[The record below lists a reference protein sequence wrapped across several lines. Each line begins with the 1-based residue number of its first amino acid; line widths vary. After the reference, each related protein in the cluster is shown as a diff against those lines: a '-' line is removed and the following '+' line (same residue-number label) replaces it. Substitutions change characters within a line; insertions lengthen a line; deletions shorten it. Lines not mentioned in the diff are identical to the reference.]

1 MCTGLHERFK
11 EMEKIALTSTVT
23 TEMRGDIGLLV
34 LNRPKA
40 LNAISR
46 DLARGVAYALIQLDA
61 DPAVKGIVLTGAG
74 DRAFC
79 AGVDLQEARD
89 VQVHEIEEWFGAVCN
104 IYRQILMTEKPVIA
118 AFNGVAT
125 GGGFQ
130 MGLVSDLRVA
140 HPGVK
145 LGQPEINA
153 GIPSVMGSYW
163 MSLHLGWSINQELS
177 MTGRLM
183 DAEEAERFGLLNRVV
198 PADEVIAVAADL
210 ARHLAGKLPTA
221 WARTKQRFREIA
233 LQGFDDAF
241 RAGVLGQQ
249 EAFAKG
255 EPQRFIDDFFAAKSS
270 R

>member
-1 MCTGLHERFK
+1 MTHVVR
-11 EMEKIALTSTVT
+11 
-23 TEMRGDIGLLV
+23 TEMRGDIALLIM
-34 LNRPKA
+34 NRPKA
-40 LNAISR
+40 LNAISS
-46 DLARGVAYALIQLDA
+46 DLARGVADALIRLDA

-79 AGVDLQEARD
+79 AGADLEEARS
-89 VQVHEIEEWFGAVCN
+89 VQVHEIEAWFGVVCN
-104 IYRQILMTEKPVIA
+104 IYKQILLTDKPVIA
-118 AFNGVAT
+118 AVNGVAS

-130 MGLVSDLRVA
+130 MSLVSDLRVA

-163 MSLHLGWSINQELS
+163 ISLHLGWSMNQELS
-177 MTGRLM
+177 MTGRMM
-183 DAEEAERFGLLNRVV
+183 DAEEAARFGVLNRVV
-198 PADEVIAVAADL
+198 DRDRVIDVAVGL
-210 ARHLAGKLPTA
+210 ASDLAGKYSVA
-221 WARTKQRFREIA
+221 WARTKKRFREIA
-233 LQGFDDAF
+233 LAGFEEAF

-255 EPQRFIDDFFAAKSS
+255 EPQAFIDEFFKAKGK